1 MEGRVRK
8 KESQRRPMM
17 LAHSEMGRDG
27 PEAGWEQTEIT
38 GLCLGLA
45 SMGQT
50 SSWGWPVGSKM

>member
-1 MEGRVRK
+1 
-8 KESQRRPMM
+8 M